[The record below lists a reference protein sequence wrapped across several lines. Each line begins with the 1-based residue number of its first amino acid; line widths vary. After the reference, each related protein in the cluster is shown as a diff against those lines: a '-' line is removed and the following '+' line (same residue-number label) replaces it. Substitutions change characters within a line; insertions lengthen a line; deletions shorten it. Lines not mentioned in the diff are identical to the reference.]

1 MATIERRPHANTP
14 RAFAR
19 VRRRERCATFAPR
32 GSRAASACDVSVNR
46 LRVRGNGDRGHCTTA
61 HDITR
66 RAPAVE
72 RVERV
77 ARSMSAQPVDGADAA
92 ATPAT
97 GGEQIVTPWD
107 VEGADGQGVDYDKLI
122 KEFGCSKITA
132 EMVERIERVTGMK
145 AHPFLRRGMFFAHRE
160 MDLILDA
167 YEKGEKFYLYTGRGP
182 SSESLHLG
190 HLIPFHFTAWL
201 QKAFKVPL
209 VIQLTDDEKFL
220 WKDMALEECERL
232 GRENAKDIIAC
243 GFDPKRTFIFSD
255 VNYMCTPMYKNMM
268 KIAKCVTLNQVR
280 GIFGFT
286 GESNI
291 GQVGFPPTQAAPSFP
306 DCFPHMFGENKKSLR
321 CLIPCAIDQDP
332 YFRMTRDVAPRI
344 GGYKPALIESRFF
357 PALKGESGK
366 MSASDATSAIYVTD
380 TAKEIKNKVNKYAF
394 SGGQLTVEDHRRIGG
409 NLDVDISWKW
419 LNFFLDDD
427 EELAKIGEEYSSGR
441 MLSGEIKAKLIETLV
456 PIVEHH
462 QAIRNSVHDAQ
473 IDAFMS
479 TQPRV
484 FASLFGDMGDIAGAL
499 DEATLANAKP
509 GVAIGAPAADDD
521 GVKRAQQTQAQT
533 GENGEPM
540 SKSQQKKLL
549 KEAQIAE
556 KKAKQAEEKAKK
568 KAEAEEA
575 N

>member
-1 MATIERRPHANTP
+1 
-14 RAFAR
+14 
-19 VRRRERCATFAPR
+19 
-32 GSRAASACDVSVNR
+32 
-46 LRVRGNGDRGHCTTA
+46 
-61 HDITR
+61 
-66 RAPAVE
+66 
-72 RVERV
+72 
-77 ARSMSAQPVDGADAA
+77 
-92 ATPAT
+92 
-97 GGEQIVTPWD
+97 
-107 VEGADGQGVDYDKLI
+107 
-122 KEFGCSKITA
+122 
-132 EMVERIERVTGMK
+132 
-145 AHPFLRRGMFFAHRE
+145 
-160 MDLILDA
+160 
-167 YEKGEKFYLYTGRGP
+167 
-182 SSESLHLG
+182 
-190 HLIPFHFTAWL
+190 
-201 QKAFKVPL
+201 

-462 QAIRNSVHDAQ
+462 QEIRNSVDDAQ

-509 GVAIGAPAADDD
+509 GVAIGAPAANDD
-521 GVKRAQQTQAQT
+521 GVKKAQQTQAQT

-568 KAEAEEA
+568 KAEAEAA